1 MGCCGSKDE
10 KYDPNKG
17 DKKEIDAASISDP

>member
-10 KYDPNKG
+10 KYVPGAG
-17 DKKEIDAASISDP
+17 DKKEVDASAISDP

>member
-10 KYDPNKG
+10 KYVPGAG
-17 DKKEIDAASISDP
+17 DKKEIDANTISDP